1 MQDFV
6 SSVVGRRTAQIFF
19 EEFVKVAGV
28 VEANRG
34 RKLGDGGKILLGIH
48 QFFCGFIDSVFHQIF
63 KRTHLQS
70 PCKTAAAF
78 AFTDMDAV
86 GDFLER

>member
-48 QFFCGFIDSVFHQIF
+48 QFFLWIHRFGISSDIQTDSFAES
-63 KRTHLQS
+63 LQNS
-70 PCKTAAAF
+70 GSIRF
-78 AFTDMDAV
+78 Y
-86 GDFLER
+86 